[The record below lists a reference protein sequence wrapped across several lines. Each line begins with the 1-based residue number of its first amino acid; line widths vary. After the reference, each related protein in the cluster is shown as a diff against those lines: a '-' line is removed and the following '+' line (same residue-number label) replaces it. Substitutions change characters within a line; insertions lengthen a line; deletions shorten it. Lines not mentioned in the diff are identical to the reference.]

1 MVIDVKG
8 SITALR
14 RPGEEGQALV
24 EYVLILGL
32 ISIVAV
38 ALLTAVGTSVV
49 DLLSRVSDRL
59 VSAV

>member
-1 MVIDVKG
+1 MVQRVMASAAAAG
-8 SITALR
+8 R
-14 RPGEEGQALV
+14 EEGQALV

-38 ALLTAVGTSVV
+38 ALMAAVGTSVT
-49 DLLSRVSDRL
+49 DLLSRVSDQL

>member
-1 MVIDVKG
+1 MVTRVMA
-8 SITALR
+8 SARAVR
-14 RPGEEGQALV
+14 REHGQALV

-38 ALLTAVGTSVV
+38 ALLTAVGTSVQ
-49 DLLSRVSDRL
+49 DLLSHVSDVL

>member
-1 MVIDVKG
+1 MVARAMASAAAAG
-8 SITALR
+8 H
-14 RPGEEGQALV
+14 EEGQALV

-32 ISIVAV
+32 ISIVTV
-38 ALLTAVGTSVV
+38 ALMAAVGTSVT

>member
-1 MVIDVKG
+1 MVTRMMASARAV
-8 SITALR
+8 R
-14 RPGEEGQALV
+14 REQGQALV

-38 ALLTAVGTSVV
+38 ALLTAVGTSVQ
-49 DLLSRVSDRL
+49 DLLSHVSDVL

>member
-1 MVIDVKG
+1 MVARVMASAAAAG
-8 SITALR
+8 R
-14 RPGEEGQALV
+14 QEGQALV

-32 ISIVAV
+32 ISIVTV
-38 ALLTAVGTSVV
+38 ALMAAVGTSVT

>member
-1 MVIDVKG
+1 MVLRVKAA
-8 SITALR
+8 ALAV
-14 RPGEEGQALV
+14 GWDEGQALV

-32 ISIVAV
+32 ISIVTV
-38 ALLTAVGTSVV
+38 ALMAAVGTSVT

>member
-1 MVIDVKG
+1 MVTRAMASAAKVG
-8 SITALR
+8 R
-14 RPGEEGQALV
+14 QEGQALV

-32 ISIVAV
+32 ISIVTV
-38 ALLTAVGTSVV
+38 ALMAAVGTSVT

>member
-1 MVIDVKG
+1 MAARLMASARAV
-8 SITALR
+8 R
-14 RPGEEGQALV
+14 REQGQALV

-38 ALLTAVGTSVV
+38 ALLTAVGTSVQ
-49 DLLSRVSDRL
+49 DLLSHVSDVL

>member
-1 MVIDVKG
+1 MAARVMASARAV
-8 SITALR
+8 R
-14 RPGEEGQALV
+14 REEGQALV

-38 ALLTAVGTSVV
+38 ALLTAVGTSVQ
-49 DLLSRVSDRL
+49 DLLSHVSDAL

>member
-1 MVIDVKG
+1 MVARVMA
-8 SITALR
+8 SATAVR
-14 RPGEEGQALV
+14 REEGQALV

-32 ISIVAV
+32 ISIVTV
-38 ALLTAVGTSVV
+38 ALMAAVGTSVT

>member
-1 MVIDVKG
+1 MVQRM
-8 SITALR
+8 TASAAAAGR
-14 RPGEEGQALV
+14 EEGQALV

-32 ISIVAV
+32 ISIVTV
-38 ALLTAVGTSVV
+38 ALMAAVGTSVT

>member
-1 MVIDVKG
+1 MAARVMASARAV
-8 SITALR
+8 R
-14 RPGEEGQALV
+14 REDGQALV

-38 ALLTAVGTSVV
+38 ALLTAVGTSVQ
-49 DLLSRVSDRL
+49 DLLSHVSDVL